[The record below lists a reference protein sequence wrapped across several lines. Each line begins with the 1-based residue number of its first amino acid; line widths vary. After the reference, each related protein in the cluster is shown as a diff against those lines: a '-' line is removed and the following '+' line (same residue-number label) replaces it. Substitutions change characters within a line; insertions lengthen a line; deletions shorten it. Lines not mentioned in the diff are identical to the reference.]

1 VIRSLVR
8 VGLLVAGLLAGLP
21 AGSAAQVFLASRPN
35 PGYTVGPLYVRASV
49 TPELGDLA
57 VDVLWSLVLP
67 PGGTAAAVAGDLFL
81 LWPSAVLP
89 VPSLGPTDPATV
101 RYVEERGFSPIEDGR
116 LELSARKLSATAER
130 TQETIPGGAPF
141 VTFVRQGGALGLTAP
156 ATYVR
161 IPWTPRMVEP
171 GWLMRLSMKTKGLI
185 KPKANTW
192 TERAFWGQ
200 RYRLMLSYQDVNAR
214 ALFPLYLEHRTH
226 VVRLAEDPAQLRI
239 DFAQADHLKIDE
251 IAPPSSRRQ
260 LSESRDN
267 TEVVTLF
274 LDRSEGITPQTLT
287 VQFGYFSQLQSWAPI
302 LIPIAF
308 FALGNLAAPIFRMIG
323 LRAARAVRARV
334 HFGRPDR
341 AQAIADEG
349 VVLSDET
356 LARIKPGETT
366 AEEVQRLCGPPEEE
380 EQLLGAS
387 GRTLVY
393 RGRRLVPQRKRS
405 WGWIGTVDHWEME
418 HQQVGITI
426 DNGIV
431 RDVQARVRRTR
442 LTHPDVEASRYTDQG
457 R

>member
-1 VIRSLVR
+1 MIRSLAR
-8 VGLLVAGLLAGLP
+8 VGVLIAALLGGLP
-21 AGSAAQVFLASRPN
+21 AGSGAQVFLASRPN
-35 PGYTVGPLYVRASV
+35 PPFTVGPLYVGASV
-49 TPELGDLA
+49 TPEVGDLT
-57 VDVLWSLVLP
+57 VDISWSLVVP
-67 PGGTAAAVAGDLFL
+67 PGGADPAEGDLFL
-81 LWPSAVLP
+81 LWPSAVIP
-89 VPSLGPTDPATV
+89 AANLGPTDPATV
-101 RYVEERGFSPIEDGR
+101 QFVEKRGFAPIEDGR
-116 LELSARKLSATAER
+116 LELTARKISVTAEG

-141 VTFVRQGGALGLTAP
+141 VSFVRQGGALGLTAP

-185 KPKANTW
+185 KPKVNTW

-200 RYRLMLSYQDVNAR
+200 RYRLLLSFQDVNAR

-239 DFAQADHLKIDE
+239 DFDKADHLKIDE
-251 IAPPSSRRQ
+251 VAPPSSRRQ

-267 TEVVTLF
+267 TDVVTLF

-287 VQFGYFSQLQSWAPI
+287 VQFGYFTPLQSWAPV

-308 FALGNLAAPIFRMIG
+308 FALGNLAAPVFRMIG
-323 LRAARAVRARV
+323 LRAARAVRARIHV
-334 HFGRPDR
+334 GSPDR
-341 AQAIADEG
+341 GPPTPDIG

-366 AEEVQRLCGPPEEE
+366 VEEVRNLCGQHEEE
-380 EQLLGAS
+380 EQRLGAP

-405 WGWIGTVDHWEME
+405 WGWISTVDHWEME
-418 HQQVGITI
+418 HQEVGITVE
-426 DNGIV
+426 GGLV

-442 LTHPDVEASRYTDQG
+442 LAHPD
-457 R
+457 

>member
-1 VIRSLVR
+1 MRSLAR
-8 VGLLVAGLLAGLP
+8 AGLLVTVLLGGLP
-21 AGSAAQVFLASRPN
+21 TVSAAQVFLASRPN
-35 PGYTVGPLYVRASV
+35 PPFTVGPLYVRASV

-57 VDVLWSLVLP
+57 VDVFFSLVVQQ
-67 PGGTAAAVAGDLFL
+67 GSAVPTEGDLFL

-89 VPSLGPTDPATV
+89 VASLGPVDPATV
-101 RYVEERGFSPIEDGR
+101 QYIEKRGFSPIEDGR
-116 LELSARKLSATAER
+116 LELSARQSSVTAER
-130 TQETIPGGAPF
+130 TRETIPGGAPF

-161 IPWTPRMVEP
+161 IPWTPRMVDP

-200 RYRLMLSYQDVNAR
+200 RYRLLLSFQDVNAR

-226 VVRLAEDPAQLRI
+226 VVRLAEDPAQIRI
-239 DFAQADHLKIDE
+239 DFDKADHLKIDE
-251 IAPPSSRRQ
+251 IAPPSTRRQ

-267 TEVVTLF
+267 TEVLTLF

-302 LIPIAF
+302 LIPFAF
-308 FALGNLAAPIFRMIG
+308 FALGNLAAPVFRLIG
-323 LRAARAVRARV
+323 LRAARAVRARF
-334 HFGRPDR
+334 HFGSPDR
-341 AQAIADEG
+341 AQATPDAG

-356 LARIKPGETT
+356 LARIKPGKTT
-366 AEEVQRLCGPPEEE
+366 EDEVRALCGQHEEE
-380 EQLLGAS
+380 EEKLGAP

-393 RGRRLVPQRKRS
+393 RSRRLVPQRKRS
-405 WGWIGTVDHWEME
+405 WGWISTVDHWELE
-418 HQQVGITI
+418 IQEVGITVE
-426 DNGIV
+426 NGLV

-442 LTHPDVEASRYTDQG
+442 LASPD
-457 R
+457 